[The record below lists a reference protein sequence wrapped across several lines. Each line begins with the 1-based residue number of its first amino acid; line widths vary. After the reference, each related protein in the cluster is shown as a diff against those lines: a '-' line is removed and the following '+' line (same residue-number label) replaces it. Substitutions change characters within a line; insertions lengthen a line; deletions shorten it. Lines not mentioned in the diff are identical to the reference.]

1 MGLFKKALDVDD
13 VKMNKKLGDR
23 GKAGFSKQTFMATK
37 LFGSKRKNIR
47 LGKKFR
53 QHGKDTGKKGSIG
66 AKMEKS
72 SSIAPSMSEFD
83 SMMKDVVKKKVS
95 KKS

>member
-1 MGLFKKALDVDD
+1 MELFKKALDVDD

-23 GKAGFSKQTFMATK
+23 GKAGFSKQTFMASK

-53 QHGKDTGKKGSIG
+53 QHGKDVGKKGAVS

-83 SMMKDVVKKKVS
+83 SMMKDVVS
-95 KKS
+95 KKASRRR